1 MSRLPAQ
8 LPLGIGLRD
17 DATFDNYY
25 VARSNT
31 PLVEHLT
38 QQLTSEGEQ
47 FLYLWGAPG
56 VGRSH
61 LLQAAC
67 HAASDADKRALYL
80 PLDDL
85 GHFPP
90 LMLEDIERLDLVA
103 IDDLECV
110 IGRKRWEEALFHAFN
125 RLRDAGKKLV
135 ITASASP
142 RQLNVVLPD
151 LASRLTWGVTFH
163 VHPLENDEERL
174 AALKLRASVRG
185 MQLPDDVGR
194 YILHRGPRDLGE
206 LCRAVETLDKASLSA
221 KRKLTIPFV
230 KSALGW

>member
-8 LPLGIGLRD
+8 LPLGVGLRD
-17 DATFDNYY
+17 DATFNNYY
-25 VARSNT
+25 ASQANASLMEYLSR
-31 PLVEHLT
+31 
-38 QQLTSEGEQ
+38 QLKSDAEP

-56 VGRSH
+56 SGRSH

-80 PLDDL
+80 PLADL

-103 IDDLECV
+103 IDDLEYV

-125 RLRDAGKKLV
+125 RLRDAGKALV
-135 ITASASP
+135 IAANTSP
-142 RQLNVVLPD
+142 RQLDVALPD

-163 VHPLENDEERL
+163 LHPLDDNERL
-174 AALKLRASVRG
+174 SALKLRANVRG

-194 YILHRGPRDLGE
+194 YIMHRGPRELGDLCHA
-206 LCRAVETLDKASLSA
+206 LETLDQASLSA

-230 KSALGW
+230 KSALNW

>member
-8 LPLGIGLRD
+8 LPLGVGLRD
-17 DATFDNYY
+17 DATFNNYY
-25 VARSNT
+25 ASQANASLMEYLSR
-31 PLVEHLT
+31 
-38 QQLTSEGEQ
+38 QLKSDAEP

-56 VGRSH
+56 SGRSH

-80 PLDDL
+80 PLADL

-103 IDDLECV
+103 IDDLEYV

-125 RLRDAGKKLV
+125 RLRDAGKALV
-135 ITASASP
+135 IAANTSP
-142 RQLNVVLPD
+142 RQLDVALPD

-163 VHPLENDEERL
+163 LHPLDDNERL
-174 AALKLRASVRG
+174 AALKLRANVRG

-194 YILHRGPRDLGE
+194 YIMHRGPRELGDLCHA
-206 LCRAVETLDKASLSA
+206 LETLDQASLSA
-221 KRKLTIPFV
+221 KRKL
-230 KSALGW
+230 

>member
-8 LPLGIGLRD
+8 LPLGVGLRD
-17 DATFDNYY
+17 DATFNNYY
-25 VARSNT
+25 ATQANA
-31 PLVEHLT
+31 PLTESLSR
-38 QQLTSEGEQ
+38 QLKSDAEP

-56 VGRSH
+56 SGRSH

-80 PLDDL
+80 PLADL

-90 LMLEDIERLDLVA
+90 LMLEDVERLDLVA
-103 IDDLECV
+103 IDDLEYV

-125 RLRDAGKKLV
+125 RLRDAGKALV
-135 ITASASP
+135 IAANTSP
-142 RQLNVVLPD
+142 RQLGVALPD
-151 LASRLTWGVTFH
+151 LASRLSWGVTFH
-163 VHPLENDEERL
+163 LHPLDDDERL
-174 AALKLRASVRG
+174 AALKLRANVRG

-194 YILHRGPRDLGE
+194 YILHRGPRELGD
-206 LCRAVETLDKASLSA
+206 LCRAIETLDQASLSA

-230 KSALGW
+230 KSALNW